1 MHALTDTGD
10 PEPDLTISQKAVQSI
25 GLRGKRAE
33 KFSLLFT
40 GNIPRGV
47 FCEQSSQKTRELRR
61 EIMRMHDFCASRS
74 VLLVTE

>member
-1 MHALTDTGD
+1 MSL
-10 PEPDLTISQKAVQSI
+10 VQFTTQQTYPSSLLHI
-25 GLRGKRAE
+25 ILMFFYGI
-33 KFSLLFT
+33 SLLFT

-74 VLLVTE
+74 VLLITE